1 MKARV
6 GFVAAALC
14 VGAAWV
20 TWQIDP
26 GTPAHAGEV
35 SIAIAATAVLPA
47 TGEAAFV
54 GSTKCKICHL
64 AQYKSWKKTDMAN
77 ALTTLKPG
85 EKAEA
90 KTKHGLDPE
99 KDYSTDASCLVC
111 HTTGY
116 GHQGGYVL
124 PDPDDKKAVKRAK
137 KLAGVGCESCHGPG
151 AGYMDLHGEI
161 MKSKRTYK
169 LAEMLA
175 AGLIVPN
182 ADNCK
187 TCHNE
192 KSPTFEGF
200 DFEKRKEEGVHEHK
214 ELKQREG

>member
-1 MKARV
+1 
-6 GFVAAALC
+6 
-14 VGAAWV
+14 
-20 TWQIDP
+20 
-26 GTPAHAGEV
+26 
-35 SIAIAATAVLPA
+35 
-47 TGEAAFV
+47 
-54 GSTKCKICHL
+54 
-64 AQYKSWKKTDMAN
+64 MAN

-85 EKAEA
+85 ENVEA

-99 KDYSTDASCLVC
+99 KDYSTDATCLAC

-116 GHQGGYVL
+116 GHEGGYVI

-169 LAEMLA
+169 LVEMLA

-200 DFEKRKEEGVHEHK
+200 DFEKQKEEGIHDHK